1 VSQPAICAA
10 PECANVVVRR
20 PGQPGRPRI
29 YCSKEC
35 RPTPTRPALTVE
47 LDQDDDDQLSGRDW
61 VVRVR
66 RGAQSVV
73 VGHGLGRFSATA
85 MATEL
90 RVLLEGTPGGAK
102 RAAS

>member
-1 VSQPAICAA
+1 VSQPVICAA

-47 LDQDDDDQLSGRDW
+47 IDQDDDDQLSGRDW

-66 RGAQSVV
+66 RGGRSVV

-90 RVLLEGTPGGAK
+90 RGILQGTPGVE

>member
-1 VSQPAICAA
+1 M
-10 PECANVVVRR
+10 VRR
-20 PGQPGRPRI
+20 PGRVGRPPI
-29 YCSKEC
+29 YCSKAC

-47 LDQDDDDQLSGRDW
+47 IDHDDDQLSGRDW

-66 RGAQSVV
+66 RGARSVV
-73 VGHGLGRFSATA
+73 VAHGLGRFSATA

-90 RVLLEGTPGGAK
+90 RGILEGTPGVE

>member
-1 VSQPAICAA
+1 VSGPVICAA

-35 RPTPTRPALTVE
+35 RPTSTRPALTVE
-47 LDQDDDDQLSGRDW
+47 IDQDDDQLSGRDW

-66 RGAQSVV
+66 RGGRSLV

-90 RVLLEGTPGGAK
+90 RALLEGTPSEV
-102 RAAS
+102 REAS

>member
-1 VSQPAICAA
+1 MSQPLICAA
-10 PECANVVVRR
+10 PACANVVVRR

-35 RPTPTRPALTVE
+35 RPTSTRPALTVE
-47 LDQDDDDQLSGRDW
+47 IDQDDDDQLSGRDW

-66 RGAQSVV
+66 RGCRSVV
-73 VGHGLGRFSATA
+73 VAHGLGRFSAAA

-90 RVLLEGTPGGAK
+90 RGVLEGTSSVE
-102 RAAS
+102 REAS